1 MDINDLMQVLTLVAV
16 VAAFYWQYRSFPPTE
31 TAKLIEQL
39 TEMAMRTESRLDD
52 AIVDILEYFNDVRLD
67 VDEASNEDDAQV

>member
-1 MDINDLMQVLTLVAV
+1 MDINEVMQVLTIAAV
-16 VAAFYWQYRSFPPTE
+16 VAAFYWQHRSFPPTE

-52 AIVDILEYFNDVRLD
+52 AIVDIMEYFNDVRLE

>member
-1 MDINDLMQVLTLVAV
+1 MDINDVMQILTIAAV
-16 VAAFYWQYRSFPPTE
+16 VAAFYWQYRSFPPAE

-52 AIVDILEYFNDVRLD
+52 AIVDIMEYFNDARPD
-67 VDEASNEDDAQV
+67 GDDTTESTQ

>member
-1 MDINDLMQVLTLVAV
+1 MDINDVMQILTIAAV
-16 VAAFYWQYRSFPPTE
+16 VAAFYWQYRSFPPNE

-52 AIVDILEYFNDVRLD
+52 AIVDIVEYFNDVRME
-67 VDEASNEDDAQV
+67 VDEASDSDKTQV

>member
-1 MDINDLMQVLTLVAV
+1 MDINDVMQILTIVAV

-52 AIVDILEYFNDVRLD
+52 AIVDIVEYFNDVRME
-67 VDEASNEDDAQV
+67 VDEASDSDKTQV